1 MKKAII
7 VDIDGCMLDDREIL
21 KYIPE
26 NIEDRE
32 AWKVFHKNLWKCK
45 PIGYMFDIVNNYKHT
60 VIFMTA
66 REHLQSVRQMTH
78 NSLCGVEKNYMLLM
92 RPVHDL
98 RDSDVVKKDLYN
110 NYIKDNYIVEYAID
124 DNQENINMYQ
134 SLGIPTLQH
143 RYGA

>member
-26 NIEDRE
+26 NIEDLE
-32 AWKVFHKNLWKCK
+32 GWKEFHKHLWKCK

-60 VIFMTA
+60 VIFLTA

-78 NSLCGVEKNYMLLM
+78 NSLYEVEKNYMLLM
-92 RPVHDL
+92 RPVNDTRESHE
-98 RDSDVVKKDLYN
+98 VKKELYN
-110 NYIKDNYIVEYAID
+110 DYIKDNYIIEFAID
-124 DNQENINMYQ
+124 DKQENIDMWQ